1 MQLLQSR
8 KHSVRVLLSKI
19 NAKCIIGLYELLES
33 LRCSEREKRN
43 TRLVKITSESAA
55 LLKCV
60 HYVPEPPC
68 KTLAALHSKVCDD
81 LHGFFLWGARKVC

>member
-1 MQLLQSR
+1 MP
-8 KHSVRVLLSKI
+8 LSKKI

-33 LRCSEREKRN
+33 LRCSGREN
-43 TRLVKITSESAA
+43 HNARLVKIISESSA

-68 KTLAALHSKVCDD
+68 KTHGALHSKVCND
-81 LHGFFLWGARKVC
+81 LHGFLFMGCKEGVLKVMT